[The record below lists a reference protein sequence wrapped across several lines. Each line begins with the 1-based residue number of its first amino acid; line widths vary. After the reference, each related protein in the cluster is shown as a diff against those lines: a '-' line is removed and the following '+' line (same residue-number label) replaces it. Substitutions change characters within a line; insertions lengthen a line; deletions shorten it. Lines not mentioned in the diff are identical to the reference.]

1 MTQKKLVLFVIVLLT
16 FCLQAQENISFG
28 KKKEIVSPQIN
39 ADNTVTFRLDAKDAK
54 SVSLQGDCAPQGGNF
69 SKDADGIWTYTTPK
83 LAPELYS
90 YSFVVDGIKVQDP
103 NNAFVIRDVAS
114 VVNVMIVP
122 GGKAELYKVS
132 DVPHGSISKRWYES
146 PTLKLTRRLTVYTP
160 PGYETN
166 KDNYPV
172 LYLLH
177 GAGGDEEAWMELGR
191 TAQILDNLIA
201 QGKAKPML
209 VVMPNGNA
217 GQSAAPGES
226 SEGFVK
232 PVFLRPEMFSGQ
244 TEMAFSDILKFIE
257 SNYRVKKDKASRAIA
272 GLSMGGMHTLVISAN
287 YPNTFDY
294 IGVFSSAILQPKEST
309 AACYQDFETKLKAQ
323 KTNGYKLYWIGIGKE
338 DFLFEKSNQFRSIL
352 DGMSF
357 KYTYKETAGGHTWSN
372 WRDYLSEFAP
382 LLFK

>member
-1 MTQKKLVLFVIVLLT
+1 MSQRKIVVLVLLLLN
-16 FCLQAQENISFG
+16 FGLHAQENISFG
-28 KKKEIVSPQIN
+28 KKKEIISPEIN
-39 ADNTVTFRLDAKDAK
+39 ADNTVTFRMDAKEAK
-54 SVSLQGDCAPQGGNF
+54 AVSIQGDCSPQGGNF
-69 SKDADGIWTYTTPK
+69 TKGTDGIWSFTTPK

-90 YSFVVDGIKVQDP
+90 YSFMVDGIKTQDP
-103 NNAFVIRDVAS
+103 NNPFLIRDVAT
-114 VVNVMIVP
+114 VVNLLLVT

-132 DVPHGSISKRWYES
+132 DVPHGTVSKRWYES

-160 PGYETN
+160 PGYEN
-166 KDNYPV
+166 SKEKYPV

-177 GAGGDEEAWMELGR
+177 GAGGDEDAWMELGR
-191 TAQILDNLIA
+191 AAQILDNLIA
-201 QGKAKPML
+201 QAKAKPML
-209 VVMPNGNA
+209 IVMPNGNA

-244 TEMAFSDILKFIE
+244 TEMAFGDIIKFTE
-257 SNYRVKKDKASRAIA
+257 SNYRVKKEKASRAIA

-294 IGVFSSAILQPKEST
+294 VGVFSSAILQPKEST
-309 AACYQDFETKLKAQ
+309 ALCYQDFENKLKQQ
-323 KTNGYKLYWIGIGKE
+323 KANGYKLYWIGIGKD
-338 DFLFEKSNQFRSIL
+338 DFLIKKSNDFRNLL
-352 DGMSF
+352 DSLSF

-382 LLFK
+382 LLFR